1 MIRNFL
7 FILIISLFLFN
18 LKAETFLS
26 GIPKVI
32 DGDTIKINDISIRL
46 HGIDTPERNQKCKDK
61 NNLFYFCGRVA
72 TKALISI
79 IDKTV
84 INCDEKEINVYTD
97 IHSWDDGDQTEYMI
111 DTNGDP
117 SILDREEDNRREY
130 ILTHTKI
137 DSINSILKD
146 VTEVIVEISSNIPDV
161 KYQILLEKLKEI
173 FDTIN

>member
-1 MIRNFL
+1 MPFQL
-7 FILIISLFLFN
+7 
-18 LKAETFLS
+18 
-26 GIPKVI
+26 
-32 DGDTIKINDISIRL
+32 
-46 HGIDTPERNQKCKDK
+46 TPSS
-61 NNLFYFCGRVA
+61 FYEEDRVVQREN
-72 TKALISI
+72 I
-79 IDKTV
+79 